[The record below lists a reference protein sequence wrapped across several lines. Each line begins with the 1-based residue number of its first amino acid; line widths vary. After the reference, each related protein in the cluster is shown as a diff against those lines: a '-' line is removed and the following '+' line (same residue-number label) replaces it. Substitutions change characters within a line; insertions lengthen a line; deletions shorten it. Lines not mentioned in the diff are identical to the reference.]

1 MKIMFLDTET
11 GGKEASKTDI
21 LQLSYQIIEYPTFNQ
36 VKQQNFY
43 FKRERP
49 ASVEAINVNG
59 LTDEYLDKQVITPR
73 NLAIK
78 EFLID
83 LAGCTLL
90 VAHCIEFDLNFIY
103 YTCRRTH
110 YTRRYNKVLK
120 KIQTYDTMKET
131 ADLCQLPFTAP
142 RNYQTES
149 KYKYPRLYQ
158 LADFLKIDRSDINLH
173 DSNADVSLTVRC
185 FIKLAEMGWIN
196 LAPGYFSP
204 APLYY

>member
-1 MKIMFLDTET
+1 MKIMFFDTET
-11 GGKEASKTDI
+11 GGKEASKADI

-49 ASVEAINVNG
+49 ASTEAINVNG
-59 LTDEYLDKQVITPR
+59 LTDEFLAKQITTSR

-78 EFLID
+78 EFLTD
-83 LAGCTLL
+83 LAECTLL
-90 VAHCIEFDLNFIY
+90 VAHCIEFDKNFIY

-110 YTRRYNKVLK
+110 YTKRYNKVFEKL
-120 KIQTYDTMKET
+120 QTYDTMKET
-131 ADLCQLPFTAP
+131 ADLCQLPFTSP

-173 DSNADVSLTVRC
+173 NSNADTSLTVRC
-185 FIKLAEMGWIN
+185 FIKLVEIGWIN
-196 LAPGYFSP
+196 LAPNLSP
-204 APLYY
+204 TPL